1 MGETSVFPSH
11 YFPKG
16 VFFTMGIIRAAIN
29 AVTGGL
35 ADSWLEVI
43 EPSPMGN
50 NDVLVPGQAVDQRG
64 RSQNKKGGEN
74 LVSNGSI
81 IHVYDKQF
89 MILVD
94 GGKIV
99 DYTADPGYYKV
110 DNSALPSLFNGQFGD
125 SIKESFSRIKYGGIS
140 STSQRV
146 FFINLAEIKN
156 IKFGTQN
163 PVQYFDNFYES
174 ELFMRLH
181 GTYSI
186 AITDPFKFYMQV
198 IPKECIT
205 ENRKFT
211 FAPPAIQQYNDEFIA
226 ELGTAFNN
234 YSADGFRISH
244 IASKTKE
251 MAKYMAQ
258 ALDEDWNQL
267 RGFEVVSVGMQPPSY
282 SEESQQIINERSKM
296 ASQVSYLKDAAT
308 QQAFMAKSVGE
319 GISSAGKNAGGAAV
333 GFMGMNMAQN
343 MGAGVMGGYMQNP
356 QYAQP
361 QGGYGQPPQ
370 GGYGQPPQG
379 GYGQQP
385 QGGYGQQPPQAPR
398 QGGWTCSCGAVN
410 SGKFCMECGK
420 PKPEAPQGRFCTN
433 CGAQLAPGAKFCPEC
448 GSKQ

>member
-50 NDVLVPGQAVDQRG
+50 NDVIVPGQAVDQRG

-81 IHVYDKQF
+81 IHVYDNQM
-89 MILVD
+89 MILID
-94 GGKIV
+94 GGKVV
-99 DYTADPGYYKV
+99 DYTAEPGYYKV
-110 DNSALPSLFNGQFGD
+110 DNSSLPSLFNGEFKD
-125 SIKESFSRIKYGGIS
+125 TLKESFGRIRYGGIS

-146 FFINLAEIKN
+146 FYINLQEIKN

-163 PVQYFDNFYES
+163 PVQYYDNFYES

-186 AITDPFKFYMQV
+186 KITDPFKFYMEV
-198 IPKECIT
+198 IPREVIT

-211 FAPPAIQQYNDEFIA
+211 FALPDIQQYNDEFIA
-226 ELGTAFNN
+226 ELGTAFNQ
-234 YSADGFRISH
+234 YSADGYRISH
-244 IASKTKE
+244 ITSKTKE
-251 MAKYMAQ
+251 MGKYMAD
-258 ALDEDWNQL
+258 ALDDDWNQL
-267 RGFEVVSVGMQPPSY
+267 RGFQVVSVGMQLPSY
-282 SEESQQIINERSKM
+282 TDESQQIINERSKM
-296 ASQVSYLKDAAT
+296 ASQVSYLKDAAN
-308 QQAFMAKSVGE
+308 QQAYMAKSVGE
-319 GISSAGKNAGGAAV
+319 GISGAGNNPGGAAI

-343 MGAGVMGGYMQNP
+343 MGAGVMGNYMQNP

-361 QGGYGQPPQ
+361 QQ
-370 GGYGQPPQG
+370 GGYP
-379 GYGQQP
+379 QQP
-385 QGGYGQQPPQAPR
+385 QQGFVQAAPQQPQ
-398 QGGWTCSCGAVN
+398 QGGWQCECGATN
-410 SGKFCMECGK
+410 TGKCCSNCGK
-420 PKPEAPQGRFCTN
+420 PKPEAPKGRFCTN
-433 CGAQLAPGAKFCPEC
+433 CGAQLAEGAKFCPEC
-448 GSKQ
+448 GTKQ

>member
-1 MGETSVFPSH
+1 
-11 YFPKG
+11 
-16 VFFTMGIIRAAIN
+16 MGIIRAAIN

-146 FFINLAEIKN
+146 FFLNLAEIKN

-186 AITDPFKFYMQV
+186 KITDPFKFYMEV

-205 ENRKFT
+205 GNRKFT
-211 FAPPAIQQYNDEFIA
+211 FAPPDIQQYNDEFIS

-251 MAKYMAQ
+251 MGKYMAQ

-296 ASQVSYLKDAAT
+296 ASQVSYLKDAAN

-361 QGGYGQPPQ
+361 QQGYGQPQ
-370 GGYGQPPQG
+370 QGYGQ
-379 GYGQQP
+379 
-385 QGGYGQQPPQAPR
+385 QQPPQAPQ
-398 QGGWTCSCGAVN
+398 QGGWTCCCGAVN
-410 SGKFCMECGK
+410 TGKFCMECGK
-420 PKPEAPQGRFCTN
+420 PKPEASKGRFCTN

-448 GSKQ
+448 GAKQ

>member
-1 MGETSVFPSH
+1 
-11 YFPKG
+11 
-16 VFFTMGIIRAAIN
+16 MGIIRAAIN

-146 FFINLAEIKN
+146 FFLNLAEIKN

-186 AITDPFKFYMQV
+186 KITDPFKFYMEV

-205 ENRKFT
+205 GNRKFT
-211 FAPPAIQQYNDEFIA
+211 FAPPDIQQYNDEFIS

-251 MAKYMAQ
+251 MGKYMAQ

-296 ASQVSYLKDAAT
+296 ASQVSYLKDAAN

-361 QGGYGQPPQ
+361 QQGYGQP
-370 GGYGQPPQG
+370 
-379 GYGQQP
+379 QQ
-385 QGGYGQQPPQAPR
+385 GYGQQPPQAPQ

-420 PKPEAPQGRFCTN
+420 PKPEAPKGRFCTN

-448 GSKQ
+448 GAKQ

>member
-1 MGETSVFPSH
+1 
-11 YFPKG
+11 
-16 VFFTMGIIRAAIN
+16 MGIIRAAIN

-50 NDVLVPGQAVDQRG
+50 NDVIVPGQAVDQRG

-146 FFINLAEIKN
+146 FFMNLAEIKN
-156 IKFGTQN
+156 IKFGTQS

-186 AITDPFKFYMQV
+186 KITDPFKFYMEV
-198 IPKECIT
+198 IPRECIT
-205 ENRKFT
+205 QNRKFT
-211 FAPPAIQQYNDEFIA
+211 FAPPDIQQYNDEFIS

-251 MAKYMAQ
+251 MGKYMAQ

-296 ASQVSYLKDAAT
+296 ASQVSYLKDAAN
-308 QQAFMAKSVGE
+308 QQAYMAKSVGE

-361 QGGYGQPPQ
+361 QQGYGQPQ
-370 GGYGQPPQG
+370 QGYGQ
-379 GYGQQP
+379 
-385 QGGYGQQPPQAPR
+385 QQPPQAPQ

-410 SGKFCMECGK
+410 TGKFCMECGK
-420 PKPEAPQGRFCTN
+420 PKPEAPKGRFCTN

-448 GSKQ
+448 GTKQ

>member
-1 MGETSVFPSH
+1 
-11 YFPKG
+11 
-16 VFFTMGIIRAAIN
+16 MGIIRAAIN

-146 FFINLAEIKN
+146 FFLNLAEIKN

-186 AITDPFKFYMQV
+186 KITDPFKFYMEV

-205 ENRKFT
+205 GNRKFT
-211 FAPPAIQQYNDEFIA
+211 FAPPDIQQYNDEFIA

-251 MAKYMAQ
+251 MGKYMAQ

-296 ASQVSYLKDAAT
+296 ASQVSYLKDAAN

-361 QGGYGQPPQ
+361 QQGYGQPQ
-370 GGYGQPPQG
+370 QGYGQ
-379 GYGQQP
+379 
-385 QGGYGQQPPQAPR
+385 QQPPQAPQ

-410 SGKFCMECGK
+410 TGKFCMECGK
-420 PKPEAPQGRFCTN
+420 PKPEAPKGRFCTN

-448 GSKQ
+448 GAKQ

>member
-1 MGETSVFPSH
+1 
-11 YFPKG
+11 
-16 VFFTMGIIRAAIN
+16 MGIIRAAIN

-146 FFINLAEIKN
+146 FFLNLAEIKN

-186 AITDPFKFYMQV
+186 KITDPFKFYMEV

-205 ENRKFT
+205 GNRKFT
-211 FAPPAIQQYNDEFIA
+211 FAPPDIQQYNDEFIS

-251 MAKYMAQ
+251 MGKYMAQ

-296 ASQVSYLKDAAT
+296 ASQVSYLKDAAN

-356 QYAQP
+356 QYSQP
-361 QGGYGQPPQ
+361 QQGYGQPQ
-370 GGYGQPPQG
+370 QGYGQ
-379 GYGQQP
+379 
-385 QGGYGQQPPQAPR
+385 QQPPQAPQ

-410 SGKFCMECGK
+410 TGKFCMECGK
-420 PKPEAPQGRFCTN
+420 PKPEAPKGRFCTN

-448 GSKQ
+448 GAKQ

>member
-1 MGETSVFPSH
+1 
-11 YFPKG
+11 
-16 VFFTMGIIRAAIN
+16 MGIIRAAIN

-146 FFINLAEIKN
+146 FFLNLAEIKN

-186 AITDPFKFYMQV
+186 KITDPFKFYMEV

-205 ENRKFT
+205 GNRKFT
-211 FAPPAIQQYNDEFIA
+211 FAPPDIQQYNDEFIS

-251 MAKYMAQ
+251 MGKYMAQ

-296 ASQVSYLKDAAT
+296 ASQVSYLKDAAN

-319 GISSAGKNAGGAAV
+319 GISSAGKSAGGAAV

-361 QGGYGQPPQ
+361 QQGYGQPQ
-370 GGYGQPPQG
+370 QGYGQ
-379 GYGQQP
+379 
-385 QGGYGQQPPQAPR
+385 QQPPQAPQ

-410 SGKFCMECGK
+410 TGKFCMECGK
-420 PKPEAPQGRFCTN
+420 PKPEAPKGRFCTN

-448 GSKQ
+448 GAKQ

>member
-1 MGETSVFPSH
+1 
-11 YFPKG
+11 
-16 VFFTMGIIRAAIN
+16 MGIIRAAIN

-146 FFINLAEIKN
+146 FFLNLAEIKN

-186 AITDPFKFYMQV
+186 KITDPFKFYMEV

-205 ENRKFT
+205 GNRKFT
-211 FAPPAIQQYNDEFIA
+211 FAPPDIQQYNDEFIS

-251 MAKYMAQ
+251 MGKYMAQ

-296 ASQVSYLKDAAT
+296 ASQVSYLKDAAN

-361 QGGYGQPPQ
+361 QQGYGQPQ
-370 GGYGQPPQG
+370 QGYGQ
-379 GYGQQP
+379 
-385 QGGYGQQPPQAPR
+385 QQPPQAPQ
-398 QGGWTCSCGAVN
+398 QGGWTCSYGAVN

-420 PKPEAPQGRFCTN
+420 PKPEAPKGRFCTN

-448 GSKQ
+448 GAKQ

>member
-1 MGETSVFPSH
+1 
-11 YFPKG
+11 
-16 VFFTMGIIRAAIN
+16 MGIIRAAIN

-146 FFINLAEIKN
+146 FFLNTAEIKN

-186 AITDPFKFYMQV
+186 KITDPFKFYMEV

-205 ENRKFT
+205 GNRKFT
-211 FAPPAIQQYNDEFIA
+211 FAPPDIQQYNDEFIS

-251 MAKYMAQ
+251 MGKYMAQ

-296 ASQVSYLKDAAT
+296 ASQVSYLKDAAN

-361 QGGYGQPPQ
+361 QQGYGQPQ
-370 GGYGQPPQG
+370 QGYGQ
-379 GYGQQP
+379 
-385 QGGYGQQPPQAPR
+385 QQPPQAPQ

-410 SGKFCMECGK
+410 TGKFCMECGK
-420 PKPEAPQGRFCTN
+420 PKPEAPKGRFCTN

-448 GSKQ
+448 GAKQ

>member
-1 MGETSVFPSH
+1 
-11 YFPKG
+11 
-16 VFFTMGIIRAAIN
+16 MGIIKAAIN
-29 AVTGGL
+29 AVTGAL
-35 ADSWLEVI
+35 ADTWLEVI
-43 EPSPMGN
+43 ESAPMGN
-50 NDVLVPGQAVDQRG
+50 NDVIVPGQAVDQKG

-81 IHVYDKQF
+81 IHVLDNQF

-99 DYTADPGYYKV
+99 DYTATAGYYKV

-146 FFINLAEIKN
+146 FFLNLQEIRG

-186 AITDPFKFYMQV
+186 KITDPFKFYMEV
-198 IPKECIT
+198 IPREVIT
-205 ENRKFT
+205 NNEKFT
-211 FAPPAIQQYNDEFIA
+211 FAMPAIQQFNDEFVS
-226 ELGTAFNN
+226 ELGTAFNQ
-234 YSADGFRISH
+234 YSADGFRVSH

-251 MAKYMAQ
+251 MGKYMAD

-267 RGFEVVSVGMQPPSY
+267 RGFQVTSVGMQPPAY
-282 SEESQQIINERSKM
+282 DEESQKIVTERSKM

-308 QQAFMAKSVGE
+308 QQAYMAKSVGE
-319 GISSAGKNAGGAAV
+319 GISGAGNNPGGAAI

-343 MGAGVMGGYMQNP
+343 MGAGVMGNYMQNP
-356 QYAQP
+356 QYGNQQQYAQP
-361 QGGYGQPPQ
+361 Q
-370 GGYGQPPQG
+370 
-379 GYGQQP
+379 QQ
-385 QGGYGQQPPQAPR
+385 QQQAAPA
-398 QGGWTCSCGAVN
+398 QGGWTCECGATN
-410 SGKFCMECGK
+410 QGKFCSECGK
-420 PKPEAPQGRFCTN
+420 AKPEAPKKRFCTN
-433 CGAQLAPGAKFCPEC
+433 CGAELSPTTKFCPEC
-448 GSKQ
+448 GTKAE

>member
-1 MGETSVFPSH
+1 
-11 YFPKG
+11 
-16 VFFTMGIIRAAIN
+16 MGIIRAAIN

-146 FFINLAEIKN
+146 FFLNLAEIKN

-186 AITDPFKFYMQV
+186 KITDPFKFYMEV

-205 ENRKFT
+205 GNRKFT
-211 FAPPAIQQYNDEFIA
+211 FAPPDIQQYNDEFIS

-251 MAKYMAQ
+251 MGKYMAQ

-296 ASQVSYLKDAAT
+296 ASQVSYLKDAAN

-361 QGGYGQPPQ
+361 QQGYQQQ
-370 GGYGQPPQG
+370 GYQ
-379 GYGQQP
+379 
-385 QGGYGQQPPQAPR
+385 QQPPQAPQ

-410 SGKFCMECGK
+410 TGKFCMECGK
-420 PKPEAPQGRFCTN
+420 PKPEAPKGRFCTN

-448 GSKQ
+448 GAKQ